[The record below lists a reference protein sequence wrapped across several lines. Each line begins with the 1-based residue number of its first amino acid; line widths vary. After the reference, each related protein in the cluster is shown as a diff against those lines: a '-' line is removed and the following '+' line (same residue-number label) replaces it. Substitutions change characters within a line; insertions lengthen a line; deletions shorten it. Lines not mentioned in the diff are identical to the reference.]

1 MDSLPNN
8 LKLDENEEMKT
19 NFYPDLLR
27 DSLLTP
33 DYTKMK
39 KEWKE
44 KIGSLISLRSGPCS
58 PSVSQWSD
66 TSDTSIFTFPGS
78 EVSPAGPSPRLSP
91 RLSPRPTPLLKRPIS
106 PLVSSVL
113 NKAASPTR
121 HHQKCK
127 RSYGSTRLSLALSW
141 DDLEISHS

>member
-1 MDSLPNN
+1 
-8 LKLDENEEMKT
+8 MKT

-91 RLSPRPTPLLKRPIS
+91 RLSPLLKRKVPAGGSRPIS